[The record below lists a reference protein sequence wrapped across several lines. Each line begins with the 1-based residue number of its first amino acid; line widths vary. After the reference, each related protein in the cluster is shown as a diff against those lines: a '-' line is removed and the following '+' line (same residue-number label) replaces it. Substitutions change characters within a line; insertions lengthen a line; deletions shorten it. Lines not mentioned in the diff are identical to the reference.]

1 MARVLIVGATGG
13 VGLRLVRRLVAE
25 EHVVLGLSR
34 TEEGDRSLTSFG
46 AWPVRGDLI
55 STTVEEFAALLGGAD
70 AVVFTAGAGGDDT
83 DKTDLIDGE
92 GVVKLAAAAEAAG
105 VSRFLLVSAFPDAWR
120 DRRMPADFEH
130 YMFVKRQADV
140 HLAGT
145 ALDWIILRPGTLL
158 DAPGSGRV
166 RIGPAIPYG
175 DVSRDDVAAVLA
187 SLLGRPDLTRVIL
200 ELTEGEQEV
209 EAALDRLT

>member
-13 VGLRLVRRLVAE
+13 VGLRLARRLVAE
-25 EHVVLGLSR
+25 GHVVLGLSR

-70 AVVFTAGAGGDDT
+70 AVVFTAGAGGGDA

-158 DAPGSGRV
+158 DAQGSGRV